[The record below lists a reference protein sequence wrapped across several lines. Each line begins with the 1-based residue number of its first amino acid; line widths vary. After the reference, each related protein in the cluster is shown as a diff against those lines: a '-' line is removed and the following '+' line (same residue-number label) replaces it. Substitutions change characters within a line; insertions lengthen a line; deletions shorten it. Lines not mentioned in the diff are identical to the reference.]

1 MEIIFA
7 KSKWEVWEEDT
18 ENFLKRVKE
27 DGYDATEFYFNE
39 ASESPEEL
47 SELHEKYNLKIIAQF
62 LTEGTTFEEH
72 LESINYLSE
81 KALRCNPL
89 LINCHPGKDF
99 FTPEE
104 NKKILS
110 RLCAIQEEYGILV
123 TAETHRGRATYSLIE
138 TVKFLERIPELSL
151 AADFS
156 HWMVV
161 HESNLLDQEE
171 NLNLAIARSR
181 HIHARVGYEEG
192 PQVPDPRA
200 PEWNTHLDNHMAIWK
215 KIIKQNENDNREFLT
230 ITPEF
235 GPPNYMH
242 TLPFSKNVVADAW
255 EINLFM
261 KDLIK
266 SRIRDGLSTIS
277 QN

>member
-1 MEIIFA
+1 MKIIFA
-7 KSKWEVWEEDT
+7 KSKWEVWDENT
-18 ENFLKRVKE
+18 ESFLKRVKE
-27 DGYDATEFYFNE
+27 DGYDATEFYLNE

-47 SELHEKYNLKIIAQF
+47 CELHEKYNLKIIAQF
-62 LTEGTTFEEH
+62 LTEGNTFEEH
-72 LESINYLSE
+72 LDSIDHLSE
-81 KALRCNPL
+81 KALKCNPL

-99 FTPEE
+99 FTLDE
-104 NKKILS
+104 NTQILKK
-110 RLCAIQEEYGILV
+110 LCEIQKENGILV

-138 TVKFLERIPELSL
+138 TVKFLRRIPELSL

-171 NLNLAIARSR
+171 NLNLAISRSR

-200 PEWNTHLDNHMAIWK
+200 PEWKNHLENHMAIWR
-215 KIIKQNENDNREFLT
+215 KIIKQNENNNHDFLT

-235 GPPNYMH
+235 GPPNYLH
-242 TLPFSKNVVADAW
+242 IHPYTKEKVADPW
-255 EINLFM
+255 ELNMVM
-261 KDLIK
+261 KEMIK
-266 SRIRDGLSTIS
+266 NIL
-277 QN
+277 